1 MVNQPIKES
10 KTYFENLDFLR
21 FIAFFTVFAGHTALG
36 TFFINRI
43 HIDVINKFILVFSQG
58 GTGVS
63 FFFVLS
69 GFLITYLLLI
79 EKEKTGKINVRNF
92 YVRRILRIWPLYYL
106 TVLFTFIIY
115 PKVKVLLNNIDPIP
129 NNIWMHLTFLSN
141 FDIINVERNEMISGI
156 KRLPVMIGVN
166 WSIAI
171 EEQFYLVWPLLFA
184 FIPKKFYKYIFVVI
198 IFISAIFRYINRAD
212 SLVTYFHT
220 LAVFSDLAIGGLF
233 AYLSINSFTFQ
244 QFFKQ
249 IKKYQIA
256 IIYLIG
262 FIILMYGN
270 FIFPNK
276 YDIAYMRII
285 TTIFFAFIITEQN
298 FSEHSIYKLGKI
310 KFITRLGKYTYGLYL
325 IHPIGIQAVAIV
337 LYKILKLNEMHA
349 TTQLIYIFSA
359 FIVSIIIG
367 FISYT
372 YYETP
377 FLKLKNKFETK

>member
-1 MVNQPIKES
+1 MSQPLKEN
-10 KTYFENLDFLR
+10 KIYFENLDFLR
-21 FIAFFTVFAGHTALG
+21 FIAFFTVFSGHTALG
-36 TFFINRI
+36 TFLINRI
-43 HIDVINKFILVFSQG
+43 HVEVINKFIWVFSQG

-106 TVLFTFIIY
+106 VILFTFIIY

-129 NNIWMHLTFLSN
+129 NNIWMHLSFLSN
-141 FDIINVERNEMISGI
+141 FDMINAERNQIVKGI
-156 KRLPVMIGVN
+156 KNIPVMIGIN

-184 FIPKKFYKYIFVVI
+184 LIPKKFYKYIFILI

-212 SLVTYFHT
+212 SLITYFHT
-220 LAVFSDLAIGGLF
+220 LAVFSDLAIGGFF
-233 AYLSINSFTFQ
+233 AYLSINSETFQ

-256 IIYLIG
+256 LVYVLG
-262 FIILMYGN
+262 LSTLMYGN
-270 FIFPNK
+270 FIYPNK
-276 YDIAYMRII
+276 YDIVYMRII
-285 TTIFFAFIITEQN
+285 STTFFAFIITEQN
-298 FSEHSIYKLGKI
+298 YSEHSIYKLGKI
-310 KFITRLGKYTYGLYL
+310 KFVTQLGKYTYGLYL
-325 IHPIGIQAVAIV
+325 IHPIGIQAVAII
-337 LYKILKLNEMHA
+337 LYKILKLNETQT
-349 TTQLIYIFSA
+349 TTQLIYICSA
-359 FIVSIIIG
+359 LIVSIIIG